1 MQEAIQL
8 LLDLEFHL
16 PVNDAVKEENN
27 EIISNQNFSNSSD
40 EDHYEDRDEDH
51 DSLSHRNSCSSDRVN
66 ENRKR
71 KRRRR
76 LEHYKSM
83 QMIFKRVLKNDVRK
97 LFPTMYCN
105 AANRDDLKLFERFVS
120 RFMTPKCKFISHPLP
135 QLDRP
140 YCSYE
145 GPEQHVLHVQSL
157 VAFLPDHA
165 LIPLGSRIIRQLL
178 DEDISIVELYANA
191 KATKLV
197 YYDDQL
203 LSDESI
209 VSSDEECSFIPIQ
222 PSKVMVDID
231 IVISFYFNKDGFVVK
246 TMASIATS
254 IPSFNSV

>member
-27 EIISNQNFSNSSD
+27 EIISNQNFSNSSN

-51 DSLSHRNSCSSDRVN
+51 NSLVHRNSCSSDRVN

-105 AANRDDLKLFERFVS
+105 ALNRDDFKLLERFVS
-120 RFMTPKCKFISHPLP
+120 RFMTPKCKFISYSFP

-140 YCSYE
+140 YRRYE
-145 GPEQHVLHVQSL
+145 GPEQHALSIQSL
-157 VAFLPDHA
+157 VAFLPDYA

-178 DEDISIVELYANA
+178 DENISIVELYGNM

-203 LSDESI
+203 FDESI

-231 IVISFYFNKDGFVVK
+231 VVISFYFNKDGFVVK
-246 TMASIATS
+246 TMSSIAAS